1 MPPLKRFKNLDVDH
15 QARVIGAAREMFEQQ
30 GYDSMSL
37 NDLLRELEIS
47 KGQFYYWFE
56 DKSDLFLAVLH
67 DPVVGFRETFIA
79 QGLPQSA
86 DDFWPFMQRL
96 DDACGEWFT
105 NNLHHIPIWSR
116 VMELPRNHELAE
128 GMEEL
133 FQPVERHFNEVLELG
148 IGWGL
153 VRDDIPLEKLMSL
166 LHLIREG
173 FDQFE
178 LENWSSLKEKQMYE
192 VHLLRTKIT
201 RALLES

>member
-1 MPPLKRFKNLDVDH
+1 MPPLKRFKNLDADH
-15 QARVIGAAREMFEQQ
+15 QARVLEAAREMFVEH

-37 NDLLRELEIS
+37 NDLLRGLEVS

-56 DKSDLFLAVLH
+56 DKSDLFLTVLL
-67 DPVVGFRETFIA
+67 DPVLGFRKTFIA
-79 QGLPQSA
+79 QELPESA

-96 DDACGEWFT
+96 DDACGEWFAT
-105 NNLHHIPIWSR
+105 NLHHIPLWSR

-128 GMEEL
+128 GMEGL
-133 FQPVERHFNEVLELG
+133 FEPVESHFREILELG
-148 IGWGL
+148 IGWRL

-166 LHLIREG
+166 LNFIREG

-178 LENWSSLKEKQMYE
+178 LESWASLTEAQSCE
-192 VHLLRTKIT
+192 IHLLRTKLT